1 MFLQV
6 SGKAKEVY
14 DHVARA
20 MFITIFV
27 PAAAVLLTGGIYWFL
42 SGASPHDL
50 PLVAGASAGTAVLS
64 VMILLLLKRSVLKNL
79 GGKVLDLATEKSAS
93 TPRDL
98 RTVVMELREL
108 IQLADKENESERQK
122 MAEAMALI
130 SRQAQEL
137 ASLLDAAYE
146 KAAMLA
152 GISPPDE
159 KNKEEF

>member
-20 MFITIFV
+20 MFITSFV
-27 PAAAVLLTGGIYWFL
+27 PAAAVLLTGGICWFL
-42 SGASPHDL
+42 SGASPRDL

-64 VMILLLLKRSVLKNL
+64 VMILMLLKRNVLKNL
-79 GGKVLDLATEKSAS
+79 GGKVLDLATEKGASA
-93 TPRDL
+93 PRDL
-98 RTVVMELREL
+98 RTVVSELREI
-108 IQLADKENESERQK
+108 IQLADRENETERQK
-122 MAEAMALI
+122 MTEALALVV
-130 SRQAQEL
+130 RQAQEL
-137 ASLLDAAYE
+137 VSLLDEAHE

-152 GISPPDE
+152 GISLPDE